1 MGHLHR
7 LLGGL
12 KDKTAS
18 LHVAA
23 ARHPRTT
30 DHVRQCADCAA
41 ALRRQRQ
48 YLERLREA
56 AIPAASDELTARLL
70 VQTQQLAMAPAAAAP
85 RTSPLRLAGLA
96 GGVAVVAAGAVA
108 AGAYLSA
115 GEPPQYAASAGA
127 ASVSGGSGHI
137 GAGDSPDRDD
147 TAVTGAAGNGSE
159 ASEAESRLANL
170 RSHGWACPD
179 LKAMGFRIVSATT
192 TVRGG
197 HRAVELRLSDGRH
210 IATILEQHSA
220 TTPAEGQDAAASPT
234 VPAPLDSPVNP
245 LTGHPARLDGFV
257 AVGAAGGEAGGRLWI
272 KAAAPW
278 SAIYQA
284 SGTTFTYMSDLPAD
298 AADDAVAALAAAGLA
313 ADPGLVA
320 NARPDAGADSPG
332 AESILDRVGRGLR
345 KMARQFAN

>member
-23 ARHPRTT
+23 VRHPGTP
-30 DHVRQCADCAA
+30 DHVRQCTECAA

-70 VQTQQLAMAPAAAAP
+70 LQTRQLAMAPAAAAP
-85 RTSPLRLAGLA
+85 RMGTLRLAGLA

-115 GEPPQYAASAGA
+115 GEPPQYAAAASA
-127 ASVSGGSGHI
+127 ASVSGESGNVS
-137 GAGDSPDRDD
+137 GAGD
-147 TAVTGAAGNGSE
+147 
-159 ASEAESRLANL
+159 AESRLASL

-179 LKAMGFRIVSATT
+179 LKGMGFRLVSATD
-192 TVRGG
+192 TVRDG

-210 IATILEQHSA
+210 TATIVEQHSP
-220 TTPAEGQDAAASPT
+220 TPPGEGKDAAAAPAAPTSP
-234 VPAPLDSPVNP
+234 DSPVNP
-245 LTGHPARLDGFV
+245 LTGNPARLDGFV
-257 AVGAAGGEAGGRLWI
+257 AVGAAGDGARERLWI
-272 KAAAPW
+272 RTAAPW
-278 SAIYQA
+278 SAIYQV

-298 AADDAVAALAAAGLA
+298 VADDAVAALAAAGLA
-313 ADPGLVA
+313 RHSGIVA
-320 NARPDAGADSPG
+320 ATRPDAGNPG
-332 AESILDRVGRGLR
+332 AESIVDRMERGLR
-345 KMARQFAN
+345 KMARQLPN

>member
-23 ARHPRTT
+23 VRHPGTP

-70 VQTQQLAMAPAAAAP
+70 VQTQHLAMAPAAAAP
-85 RTSPLRLAGLA
+85 PISLLRLAGLA

-115 GEPPQYAASAGA
+115 GEPPQYEAAAGA
-127 ASVSGGSGHI
+127 ASVSGGSGRTDAGHSQ
-137 GAGDSPDRDD
+137 GADD
-147 TAVTGAAGNGSE
+147 LPVTGASGNGPAATE
-159 ASEAESRLANL
+159 TESRLAIL

-179 LKAMGFRIVSATT
+179 LKAMGFRVVSATT

-197 HRAVELRLSDGRH
+197 HSAVELRLSNGRH
-210 IATILEQHSA
+210 VATILEQHSA
-220 TTPAEGQDAAASPT
+220 VGPAEGQGAAASPA
-234 VPAPLDSPVNP
+234 APTPPDSPVNP
-245 LTGHPARLDGFV
+245 LTGHPAGLDGFV

-298 AADDAVAALAAAGLA
+298 AADDAVAALAAAGVA
-313 ADPGLVA
+313 TDPGLVA
-320 NARPDAGADSPG
+320 NARPVAGADHPG
-332 AESILDRVGRGLR
+332 AESILDRIERGLR
-345 KMARQFAN
+345 KMARQFPK

>member
-1 MGHLHR
+1 MVQLHR

-23 ARHPRTT
+23 ARHPRTP
-30 DHVRQCADCAA
+30 DHLRRCSECAA

-56 AIPAASDELTARLL
+56 AIPAASDDLTARLL
-70 VQTQQLAMAPAAAAP
+70 AQTQQLAMAPAAAAP

-115 GEPPQYAASAGA
+115 GEPPQYAATA
-127 ASVSGGSGHI
+127 ASVSGDTGHT
-137 GAGDSPDRDD
+137 GPAD
-147 TAVTGAAGNGSE
+147 TPGQDGTPVTGAAGNGPA
-159 ASEAESRLANL
+159 ASEAENRLANL
-170 RSHGWACPD
+170 RSQGWACPD
-179 LKAMGFRIVSATT
+179 LKAMGFRLVSATT

-197 HRAVELRLSDGRH
+197 HRAVVLRLSDGRH
-210 IATILEQHSA
+210 LATILEQHSA
-220 TTPAEGQDAAASPT
+220 TLPAEGQDAAVPT
-234 VPAPLDSPVNP
+234 QPDSPVNP
-245 LTGHPARLDGFV
+245 LTGHPAGLDGFV
-257 AVGAAGGEAGGRLWI
+257 AVAAAGSEAGGRLWI

-278 SAIYQA
+278 SAIYEA
-284 SGTTFTYMSDLPAD
+284 SGTTFTYTSDLPAE

-313 ADPGLVA
+313 TDPGLVA
-320 NARPDAGADSPG
+320 NARPDAGADHAG
-332 AESILDRVGRGLR
+332 TESILDRLERGLR
-345 KMARQFAN
+345 KLARQFPK

>member
-23 ARHPRTT
+23 VRHPGTT

-48 YLERLREA
+48 YLERLRGA
-56 AIPAASDELTARLL
+56 AIPAASDDLTARLL
-70 VQTQQLAMAPAAAAP
+70 LQTQQLAMAPAAAAP
-85 RTSPLRLAGLA
+85 PPGALRLAGLA
-96 GGVAVVAAGAVA
+96 GGVAVMAAGAVA

-115 GEPPQYAASAGA
+115 GEPPQYAAAAGS
-127 ASVSGGSGHI
+127 ASVSGASGHT
-137 GAGDSPDRDD
+137 GPGDGPGLDD
-147 TAVTGAAGNGSE
+147 LPVSGAAGNGSA
-159 ASEAESRLANL
+159 ASEAESRLATL

-179 LKAMGFRIVSATT
+179 LKAMGFRIVSATAT
-192 TVRGG
+192 ERGG
-197 HRAVELRLSDGRH
+197 QRAVELRLSDGRH
-210 IATILEQHSA
+210 MATILEQRSA
-220 TTPAEGQDAAASPT
+220 AVPAAGQDPAASPT
-234 VPAPLDSPVNP
+234 APDSPVNP

-257 AVGAAGGEAGGRLWI
+257 PVAADGGDAGGRLWI
-272 KAAAPW
+272 KTAAPW

-284 SGTTFTYMSDLPAD
+284 SGTTFTYVSDLPAD

-313 ADPGLVA
+313 THAGIVA
-320 NARPDAGADSPG
+320 TARPEAGWDNPG
-332 AESILDRVGRGLR
+332 AESILDRMGRGLR
-345 KMARQFAN
+345 KMARQFPN

>member
-23 ARHPRTT
+23 VRHPGTP

-85 RTSPLRLAGLA
+85 PISLLRLAGLA

-115 GEPPQYAASAGA
+115 GEPPQYEAAGA
-127 ASVSGGSGHI
+127 ASVSGGSGRADAGHSQ
-137 GAGDSPDRDD
+137 GADD
-147 TAVTGAAGNGSE
+147 LPVTGASGNGPATTE
-159 ASEAESRLANL
+159 TESRLAIL

-192 TVRGG
+192 TVRSG
-197 HRAVELRLSDGRH
+197 HSAAELRLSDGRH
-210 IATILEQHSA
+210 MATILEQHSA
-220 TTPAEGQDAAASPT
+220 AAPAEGQGAAASPA
-234 VPAPLDSPVNP
+234 APTPPVNP
-245 LTGHPARLDGFV
+245 LTGHPAGLDGFV
-257 AVGAAGGEAGGRLWI
+257 AAGAAGGQAGGRLWI

-298 AADDAVAALAAAGLA
+298 AADDAVEALAAAGVA
-313 ADPGLVA
+313 TDPGLVA
-320 NARPDAGADSPG
+320 NARPDAGADNPG
-332 AESILDRVGRGLR
+332 AESILDRMERGLR
-345 KMARQFAN
+345 KMARQFPK

>member
-23 ARHPRTT
+23 VRHPGTP

-70 VQTQQLAMAPAAAAP
+70 VQTQHLAMAPAAAAP
-85 RTSPLRLAGLA
+85 PISLLRLAGLA

-115 GEPPQYAASAGA
+115 GEPPQYEAAAGA
-127 ASVSGGSGHI
+127 ASVSGGSGRTD
-137 GAGDSPDRDD
+137 AGHSQGSDELP
-147 TAVTGAAGNGSE
+147 VTGASGNGPAATE
-159 ASEAESRLANL
+159 TESRLAIL

-179 LKAMGFRIVSATT
+179 LKAMGFRVVSATT

-197 HRAVELRLSDGRH
+197 HSAVELRLSDGRH
-210 IATILEQHSA
+210 VATILEQHSA
-220 TTPAEGQDAAASPT
+220 AAPAEGQGAAASPA
-234 VPAPLDSPVNP
+234 APTPRDSPVNP
-245 LTGHPARLDGFV
+245 LTGHPAGLDGFV

-298 AADDAVAALAAAGLA
+298 AADDAVAALAAAGVA
-313 ADPGLVA
+313 TDPGLVA
-320 NARPDAGADSPG
+320 NARPVAGADHPG
-332 AESILDRVGRGLR
+332 AESILDRIERGLR
-345 KMARQFAN
+345 KMARQFPK

>member
-23 ARHPRTT
+23 VRHPGTS

-56 AIPAASDELTARLL
+56 AIPAASDDLTARLL
-70 VQTQQLAMAPAAAAP
+70 LQTQQLAMAPAADAP
-85 RTSPLRLAGLA
+85 RPSALRLAGLA

-115 GEPPQYAASAGA
+115 GEPPQYAAAGS
-127 ASVSGGSGHI
+127 ASVSGASGHT
-137 GAGDSPDRDD
+137 GAGDGPGRDD
-147 TAVTGAAGNGSE
+147 VPVTGARDPSE
-159 ASEAESRLANL
+159 ASEAESRLAAL

-192 TVRGG
+192 TERGG
-197 HRAVELRLSDGRH
+197 QRAVELRLSDGRH
-210 IATILEQHSA
+210 MATILEQHSA
-220 TTPAEGQDAAASPT
+220 AIPAEGQDPVASPT
-234 VPAPLDSPVNP
+234 APDSPVNP

-257 AVGAAGGEAGGRLWI
+257 PVAAAGGDAGGRLWI
-272 KAAAPW
+272 KTAAPW

-284 SGTTFTYMSDLPAD
+284 SGTTFTYVSDLPAD
-298 AADDAVAALAAAGLA
+298 AADDAVAALAAASLA
-313 ADPGLVA
+313 THSGIVA
-320 NARPDAGADSPG
+320 TARPEAGEDNPG
-332 AESILDRVGRGLR
+332 AESILDRMGRGLR
-345 KMARQFAN
+345 KMARQFPN